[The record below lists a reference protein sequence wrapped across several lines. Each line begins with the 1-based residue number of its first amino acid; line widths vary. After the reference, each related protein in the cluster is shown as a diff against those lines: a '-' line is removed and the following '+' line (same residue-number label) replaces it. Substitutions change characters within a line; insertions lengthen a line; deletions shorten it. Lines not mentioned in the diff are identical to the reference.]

1 MTTPIPISRPSAA
14 ELWRRNQ
21 LAQSVLGH
29 RPIEPLETRNLLLA
43 ILRGE
48 VVAVPNPKEA
58 S

>member
-1 MTTPIPISRPSAA
+1 MTEPIPIHSPSRA

-29 RPIEPLETRNLLLA
+29 RLVEPLETRNLLLA